1 MKTKKI
7 VSYAFLALVLLFVY
21 APILVLIIFSF
32 TDAHIIGQWHGFS
45 FDLYVRLFT
54 VERLRNMIVNTVVL
68 AALAGAI
75 STVLGTLGAMGI
87 FYAKKGWSKS
97 LQGASNINV
106 INAEIVIAVSLALV
120 FSMLAFNR
128 TYYSLLI
135 GHVAFCTPFVVLSVI
150 PKLKQMDPSLYE
162 AALDLGATPA
172 KALFKVVLPEILP
185 GIVSGFMLAL
195 TLSLDDYIITSFTK
209 PAEFDTISTYVYNA
223 VKNTAKSELPAF
235 RALAAV
241 IFAVIAAVVVVLN
254 IRANRKTNKKIIE
267 NKEIK
272 R

>member
-1 MKTKKI
+1 MTKKI
-7 VSYAFLALVLLFVY
+7 LSWAFIALVLAFVY
-21 APILVLIIFSF
+21 APIVVLIIFSF
-32 TDAHIIGQWHGFS
+32 TDATIIGQWEGFS
-45 FDLYVRLFT
+45 LELYKRLFA

-68 AALAGAI
+68 ALLAGAI

-87 FYAKKGWSKS
+87 FYAKKGWGKA
-97 LQGASNINV
+97 LKGASNINV

-120 FSMLAFNR
+120 FSMLAFNK

-162 AALDLGATPA
+162 AALDLGASPA
-172 KALFKVVLPEILP
+172 KALFKIVLPEILP
-185 GIVSGFMLAL
+185 GIVSGFLLAL

-241 IFAVIAAVVVVLN
+241 IFLIIVIVVVVLN
-254 IRANRKTNKKIIE
+254 VRAAGKNKQIAKME
-267 NKEIK
+267 KGK
-272 R
+272 K

>member
-1 MKTKKI
+1 MKKRKI
-7 VSYAFLALVLLFVY
+7 LSYAFLAVVLLFVY
-21 APILVLIIFSF
+21 APIFVLIVFSF
-32 TDAHIIGQWHGFS
+32 TDAHIIGQWQGFS
-45 FDLYVRLFT
+45 LELYARLFT
-54 VERLRNMIVNTVVL
+54 VDRLRNMIVNTIVL
-68 AALAGAI
+68 ATLAAVI
-75 STVLGTLGAMGI
+75 STLLGTLGAMGI
-87 FYAKKGWSKS
+87 FYAKKGWSKT

-150 PKLKQMDPSLYE
+150 PKLKQMDSSLYE
-162 AALDLGATPA
+162 AALDLGATPR
-172 KALFKVVLPEILP
+172 KALFRVVLPEILP

-241 IFAVIAAVVVVLN
+241 IFVVIVITVVILN
-254 IRANRKTNKKIIE
+254 VRANRKNKTKHFD
-267 NKEIK
+267 K
-272 R
+272 

>member
-1 MKTKKI
+1 MMKK
-7 VSYAFLALVLLFVY
+7 VLAYGFLTLVLLCVY
-21 APILVLIIFSF
+21 APIFILIIFSF
-32 TDAHIIGQWHGFS
+32 TDANIVGQWHGFS
-45 FDLYVRLFT
+45 LELYKRLFT

-68 AALAGAI
+68 ALLAAAV
-75 STVLGTLGAMGI
+75 STVLGTLGALGM
-87 FYAKKGWSKS
+87 FYSKKIWKKVLG
-97 LQGASNINV
+97 GASNINV

-120 FSMLAFNR
+120 FSMFAFNK

-162 AALDLGATPA
+162 AALDLGAM
-172 KALFKVVLPEILP
+172 PEILP
-185 GIVSGFMLAL
+185 GIVAGFMLAL

-241 IFAVIAAVVVVLN
+241 IFLIIVIVVVILN
-254 IRANRKTNKKIIE
+254 VRAGKKNKNETFMK
-267 NKEIK
+267 KEIK
-272 R
+272 

>member
-1 MKTKKI
+1 MMKKI
-7 VSYAFLALVLLFVY
+7 LAYGFLTLVLLCVY
-21 APILVLIIFSF
+21 APIFILIIFSF
-32 TDAHIIGQWHGFS
+32 TDANIVGQWHGFS
-45 FDLYVRLFT
+45 LELYKRLFT

-68 AALAGAI
+68 ALLAATV
-75 STVLGTLGAMGI
+75 STVLGTLGALGM
-87 FYAKKGWSKS
+87 FYSKKAWKKVLG
-97 LQGASNINV
+97 GASNINV

-120 FSMLAFNR
+120 FSMFAFNK

-150 PKLKQMDPSLYE
+150 PKLKQMDASLYE
-162 AALDLGATPA
+162 AALDLGATPR
-172 KALFKVVLPEILP
+172 KALFRVVLPEILP
-185 GIVSGFMLAL
+185 GVIAGFMLAL

-241 IFAVIAAVVVVLN
+241 IFLIIVIVVVILN
-254 IRANRKTNKKIIE
+254 VRAGKKNKNETFMKM
-267 NKEIK
+267 EIK
-272 R
+272 

>member
-1 MKTKKI
+1 MKARKI
-7 VSYAFLALVLLFVY
+7 LSYAFLALILLFVY
-21 APILVLIIFSF
+21 TPIFVLIIFSF
-32 TDAHIIGQWHGFS
+32 TDATIIGQWQGFS
-45 FDLYVRLFT
+45 FELYRRLFT
-54 VERLRNMIVNTVVL
+54 VTRLRNMIVNTVVL
-68 AALAGAI
+68 ALLAATL
-75 STVLGTLGAMGI
+75 STILGTLGALGI
-87 FYAKKGWSKS
+87 FYAKKGWGKT

-106 INAEIVIAVSLALV
+106 INAEIVIAVSLALI
-120 FSMLAFNR
+120 FSMFAFNR

-135 GHVAFCTPFVVLSVI
+135 GHVAFCTPFVVLSVM

-172 KALFKVVLPEILP
+172 KALFKVILPQILP
-185 GIVSGFMLAL
+185 GVISGFMLAL

-241 IFAVIAAVVVVLN
+241 IFLVIVIVVIVLN
-254 IRANRKTNKKIIE
+254 VRAGRKKE
-267 NKEIK
+267 NKVTK
-272 R
+272 K